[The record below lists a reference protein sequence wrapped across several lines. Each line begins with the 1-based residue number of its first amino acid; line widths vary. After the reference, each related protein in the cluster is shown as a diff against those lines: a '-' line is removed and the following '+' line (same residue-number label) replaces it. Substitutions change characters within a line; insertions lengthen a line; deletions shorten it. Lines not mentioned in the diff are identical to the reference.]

1 MPAFSI
7 RRVDGKLRLRAVGC
21 CDAASH
27 RREYERAYLEQVL
40 DEGGSIVRWEGDV
53 VHLVDR
59 RGRPC
64 SVDLGM

>member
-7 RRVDGKLRLRAVGC
+7 RRVDGKLRIRAAGC
-21 CDAASH
+21 CNPASY

-53 VHLVDR
+53 VHLVDH